1 VGAPARHDD
10 DGELQLQRAIVI
22 KATTVSCRRLLE
34 LAMLV
39 AARKTPGS
47 QVEDAG
53 RPRREQ
59 RFLALAERLAERA
72 SGATQLLDLGA
83 RL

>member
-1 VGAPARHDD
+1 
-10 DGELQLQRAIVI
+10 
-22 KATTVSCRRLLE
+22 
-34 LAMLV
+34 MLV